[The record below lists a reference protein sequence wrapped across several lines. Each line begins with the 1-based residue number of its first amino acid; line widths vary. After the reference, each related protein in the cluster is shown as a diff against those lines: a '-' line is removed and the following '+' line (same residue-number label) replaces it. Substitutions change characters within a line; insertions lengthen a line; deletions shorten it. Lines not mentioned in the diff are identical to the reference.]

1 MHIKICAL
9 FSENIMLLGEE
20 EIDFSGSS
28 TQSHLIESLV
38 QELLKNMYMYI
49 YF

>member
-20 EIDFSGSS
+20 KIDFSGSS
-28 TQSHLIESLV
+28 TQSLLLDAFLLV
-38 QELLKNMYMYI
+38 LLKYA
-49 YF
+49 FQKF